1 MDTAIYNSIARAAL
15 LGDGYWQANATKAA
29 EFGVAAMSSNQGQN
43 QGQNQSPYQNSNQ
56 YQYQT
61 SNPQYQTQSQYQH
74 SNQLPS
80 QSTSAGTTPVM
91 VPPSVASSAT
101 QVKSEQ
107 DCFERLALE
116 FASLPDRE
124 MPPEVSDPVAAQQ
137 QQQQLTSAASRALPD
152 HKISPNTPTNN
163 FVAKTIRAAM
173 ADIKPSS

>member
-1 MDTAIYNSIARAAL
+1 
-15 LGDGYWQANATKAA
+15 
-29 EFGVAAMSSNQGQN
+29 MSSNHDQN
-43 QGQNQSPYQNSNQ
+43 QGLNQNQNQNQSPYQNPNQ

-61 SNPQYQTQSQYQH
+61 SNLRYQAQSQYQH
-74 SNQLPS
+74 PNQLPS
-80 QSTSAGTTPVM
+80 QSTSAGTTRVM
-91 VPPSVASSAT
+91 VPPPIASSAT

-137 QQQQLTSAASRALPD
+137 LANPASTAIPD
-152 HKISPNTPTNN
+152 HTISPNTPTNN

>member
-1 MDTAIYNSIARAAL
+1 
-15 LGDGYWQANATKAA
+15 
-29 EFGVAAMSSNQGQN
+29 
-43 QGQNQSPYQNSNQ
+43 
-56 YQYQT
+56 
-61 SNPQYQTQSQYQH
+61 
-74 SNQLPS
+74 
-80 QSTSAGTTPVM
+80 M

-137 QQQQLTSAASRALPD
+137 QQQQLTDAACKSNQSLKKHTTPIYLCKGTRVRRLTRNLRPTARALPD

-173 ADIKPSS
+173 ADIKPSSS

>member
-1 MDTAIYNSIARAAL
+1 
-15 LGDGYWQANATKAA
+15 
-29 EFGVAAMSSNQGQN
+29 MSSNQGQN
-43 QGQNQSPYQNSNQ
+43 QGQNQSPYQKPNQ
-56 YQYQT
+56 YQYQS
-61 SNPQYQTQSQYQH
+61 SNLQYQTQSQYQQH
-74 SNQLPS
+74 QNQLPS
-80 QSTSAGTTPVM
+80 QNTSAGTTPVM

-137 QQQQLTSAASRALPD
+137 QQQQLTNAASRAVPD

>member
-43 QGQNQSPYQNSNQ
+43 QGQNQSPYQNPNQ

-61 SNPQYQTQSQYQH
+61 SHPQYQTQSQYQH

-137 QQQQLTSAASRALPD
+137 QQQQLTNAASRALPD

>member
-29 EFGVAAMSSNQGQN
+29 EIGVAAMSSNQGQN
-43 QGQNQSPYQNSNQ
+43 QGQNQSPYQNPNQ

-61 SNPQYQTQSQYQH
+61 SHPQHQTQSQYQH
-74 SNQLPS
+74 SNQLQS

-124 MPPEVSDPVAAQQ
+124 MPPEVLDPVAAQQ
-137 QQQQLTSAASRALPD
+137 QQQLTNAASRALPD

-173 ADIKPSS
+173 ADIKPSSS

>member
-15 LGDGYWQANATKAA
+15 LGEGYWQANATKAA

-43 QGQNQSPYQNSNQ
+43 QGQNQSQPNQ

-74 SNQLPS
+74 PNQLPS

-91 VPPSVASSAT
+91 VPPSIASSAT

-137 QQQQLTSAASRALPD
+137 QQQQQLTSAASRAVPD